1 VDHATSTFFLSF
13 SRNSATNLPLVVSH
27 HNSMK
32 NPIVKTKKM
41 LKAATPPST
50 PKDLIS
56 MYEIP
61 RGERPLQ
68 ETQLFLSN
76 LPPAF
81 ESYN

>member
-32 NPIVKTKKM
+32 KTIVKKM

-68 ETQLFLSN
+68 ETQ
-76 LPPAF
+76 
-81 ESYN
+81 